1 MYTETVSRP
10 CGAFWMKMNV
20 NLRKKK
26 KKQELLLLFMHEI
39 CVGGYWQVTSLSGKE
54 RQTWYYRN
62 ISALFQLAHVQPCH
76 VMG

>member
-1 MYTETVSRP
+1 
-10 CGAFWMKMNV
+10 MKMNV

-76 VMG
+76 VIG